1 MYTHDC
7 SYIWNIILI
16 IVSNHH
22 VGIWIKT
29 RSIIPGFSSY
39 GTTYAAPPPPTH
51 THKQKLKRH
60 KDSNFSNAQGYYS
73 HVTYGKSQLFIAHFS
88 YTSMDYFE
96 AKRSAAF
103 YFEIHQNDKYTRI
116 PLLIFPKAAW
126 HNIRLIKYTDK
137 S

>member
-1 MYTHDC
+1 MKYDINYCDQSPCGNMYQDAFYYPWFQFMWYDIC
-7 SYIWNIILI
+7 S
-16 IVSNHH
+16 
-22 VGIWIKT
+22 
-29 RSIIPGFSSY
+29 
-39 GTTYAAPPPPTH
+39 PPPH

-103 YFEIHQNDKYTRI
+103 YFEIH
-116 PLLIFPKAAW
+116 
-126 HNIRLIKYTDK
+126 
-137 S
+137 